1 MPSIS
6 EILAQARRRLAA
18 ASFQPSTRE
27 ANLLLASILDWTE
40 AQVLARQ
47 DRTLTTGENERFRLA
62 LDRRLSG
69 EPIAYILGVKEFYGR
84 PFRVDNRV
92 LIPRPETEHLI
103 ETALELPLSATPTLL
118 DLGTGSG
125 CLACTL
131 ALEKPTSRVV
141 ATDISSAALG
151 VARANRQQ
159 HSLSNR
165 LYLVCADL
173 ARGIDLSAIDLVV
186 SNPPYV
192 AREQATALSP
202 EILDFEPET
211 ALFADSDG
219 LEVIRRLLSELAGLR
234 SGVWLILE
242 MGSKQ
247 DQQIKQLVS
256 ESCFSLLAIKPDYA
270 RLPRVAL
277 LQRQ

>member
-92 LIPRPETEHLI
+92 LIPRPWQH
-103 ETALELPLSATPTLL
+103 PLH
-118 DLGTGSG
+118 
-125 CLACTL
+125 
-131 ALEKPTSRVV
+131 RV
-141 ATDISSAALG
+141 
-151 VARANRQQ
+151 
-159 HSLSNR
+159 
-165 LYLVCADL
+165 
-173 ARGIDLSAIDLVV
+173 
-186 SNPPYV
+186 
-192 AREQATALSP
+192 
-202 EILDFEPET
+202 
-211 ALFADSDG
+211 
-219 LEVIRRLLSELAGLR
+219 
-234 SGVWLILE
+234 
-242 MGSKQ
+242 
-247 DQQIKQLVS
+247 
-256 ESCFSLLAIKPDYA
+256 
-270 RLPRVAL
+270 
-277 LQRQ
+277 